1 VQRKIRNGVQV
12 QGQGEWPS
20 AGGQVCTDPKTR
32 GQAECGA
39 GGGDYEFIAA
49 SPHYTIVRGIRI
61 SENDVRRPGTV
72 RKISRAPINECV
84 DFACP
89 CLVGVT
95 PFPYFSMYLLYL
107 HVFLGWLV
115 FGDQNL

>member
-1 VQRKIRNGVQV
+1 MRLRPDRRTLGRYPTNRYYPPVGVQRKIRNGVQV
-12 QGQGEWPS
+12 QGQDQWAPTGGEIRADS
-20 AGGQVCTDPKTR
+20 EAG

-72 RKISRAPINECV
+72 RMISPTVSGQYPI
-84 DFACP
+84 
-89 CLVGVT
+89 
-95 PFPYFSMYLLYL
+95 
-107 HVFLGWLV
+107 
-115 FGDQNL
+115 